1 MVANIVIFL
10 TVLVYGVNFLVFLY
24 LRINHIKNCVEKLA
38 IYLGTNLTLL
48 FTSGI
53 FLFFG
58 KIIEDGIL
66 VFE

>member
-1 MVANIVIFL
+1 MIVNMVIFL

-24 LRINHIKNCVEKLA
+24 IKIHHIKNWLEKMA
-38 IYLGTNLTLL
+38 IYLGTNMTLL

-58 KIIEDGIL
+58 KIIEDGVLI
-66 VFE
+66 FE

>member
-10 TVLVYGVNFLVFLY
+10 TVLVFLY

-38 IYLGTNLTLL
+38 IYLGTNMTLL

>member
-38 IYLGTNLTLL
+38 IYLGTNMTLL
-48 FTSGI
+48 FTVV
-53 FLFFG
+53 FFSFW
-58 KIIEDGIL
+58 KNH
-66 VFE
+66 